1 MSSQLGKGLLT
12 NSTRQT
18 WVQTD
23 RKAHEAWGRLIH
35 ESPRA
40 ASLLHT
46 LVAHMDESAA
56 VVCSYKTLSYLSGMA
71 FSTVRRAI
79 ADLKD
84 GQWIQVIQIG
94 GKGGGLAFVVNSRV
108 AWAAKRDHLGMAVFS
123 AKVLAISEEQDADA
137 LDGPELRRI
146 PTMYAGERQLPTGPG
161 EDPPSQPSITG
172 LEPDLP
178 SRQVDPDTGEIHDYQ
193 KELEKRGQQRLEF
206 PVESKCG
213 GGDGV
218 KYTECESPK
227 LKAVHV
233 GQTYSD
239 SRCEN
244 CGGYVRHSWD

>member
-1 MSSQLGKGLLT
+1 MSSQLGRGLLT
-12 NSTRQT
+12 DSNRQT

-79 ADLKD
+79 ADLKA

-108 AWAAKRDHLGMAVFS
+108 AWAAKREYLGMAVFS
-123 AKVLAISEEQDADA
+123 AQVLAIQEEQDADA
-137 LDGPELRRI
+137 LDGPALRRI
-146 PTMYAGERQLPTGPG
+146 TTTIHPGDRQLPTGPG
-161 EDPPSQPSITG
+161 EDPPSQPHITG
-172 LEPDLP
+172 MEPDLP
-178 SRQVDPDTGEIHDYQ
+178 ARKKTEPDTGEIQGYQ
-193 KELEKRGQQRLEF
+193 AQLEQRGQQRLEI
-206 PVESKCG
+206 E
-213 GGDGV
+213 
-218 KYTECESPK
+218 
-227 LKAVHV
+227 
-233 GQTYSD
+233 Q
-239 SRCEN
+239 
-244 CGGYVRHSWD
+244 

>member
-1 MSSQLGKGLLT
+1 MSSQLGRGLLT
-12 NSTRQT
+12 DSNRQT

-79 ADLKD
+79 ADLKA

-108 AWAAKRDHLGMAVFS
+108 AWAAKREYLGMAVFS
-123 AKVLAISEEQDADA
+123 AQVLAIQEEQDADA

-146 PTMYAGERQLPTGPG
+146 TTTIYPGDRQLPTGPG
-161 EDPPSQPSITG
+161 EDPPSQPHITG
-172 LEPDLP
+172 MEPDLP
-178 SRQVDPDTGEIHDYQ
+178 TRKKAEPDTSEIQGYQ
-193 KELEKRGQQRLEF
+193 AQLEQRGQQRLEI
-206 PVESKCG
+206 E
-213 GGDGV
+213 
-218 KYTECESPK
+218 
-227 LKAVHV
+227 
-233 GQTYSD
+233 Q
-239 SRCEN
+239 
-244 CGGYVRHSWD
+244 